1 MTSSLHPRHSHS
13 IVLFESNTLIF
24 MSKFI
29 RRTENFRLSN
39 RQYAGVLILKGNSA
53 HRKILASR
61 DYRHRSDDFLNL
73 ARERPY
79 SSMAEKLP
87 SASTFL

>member
-73 ARERPY
+73 AWERHLQAWPENY
-79 SSMAEKLP
+79 RQHCTL
-87 SASTFL
+87 L